1 MKHIEDDAGSKGA
14 GGMALMGCD
23 IKHLAGLQN
32 PRDAGDRE
40 LEGAAQQQGP
50 LLVRVGVIGDDGARS
65 DVNSTL
71 GNVVGVD
78 IAAVVARSDL
88 TRRDGGEVKEL
99 SQGIVSGG
107 DSGDPTV
114 GLDRVHG
121 LCHTRDMTI
130 KRLDHV
136 SVVVDDL
143 PAAIAF
149 FTALG
154 MTIEGE
160 APVEGPW
167 VDRVNGLESVQV
179 DIVMMRTPDGHG
191 RLELTKFRNP
201 KLVEIEPAIAP
212 PNTLGLRSVMFTVE
226 SVDDTVARLRANG
239 AQLVGEVAQYEDKYR
254 LCYMRGPAG
263 IIVALAEELRTSAP
277 R

>member
-1 MKHIEDDAGSKGA
+1 MKRGSRSFGRITS
-14 GGMALMGCD
+14 CS
-23 IKHLAGLQN
+23 LAAPSSFCVSSAN
-32 PRDAGDRE
+32 
-40 LEGAAQQQGP
+40 
-50 LLVRVGVIGDDGARS
+50 RVQLAR
-65 DVNSTL
+65 
-71 GNVVGVD
+71 
-78 IAAVVARSDL
+78 
-88 TRRDGGEVKEL
+88 
-99 SQGIVSGG
+99 
-107 DSGDPTV
+107 TV
-114 GLDRVHG
+114 GLDRAHG
-121 LCHTRDMTI
+121 LGNTGDMTI

-143 PAAIAF
+143 AAAIAF

-154 MTIEGE
+154 MTLEGE
-160 APVEGPW
+160 MPIEGPW

-212 PNTLGLRSVMFTVE
+212 PNTPGLRSVMFTVE

-239 AQLVGEVAQYEDKYR
+239 AELVGEVTQYEDRYR

-263 IIVALAEELRTSAP
+263 IIVALAEELF
-277 R
+277 